1 MTERIVIEADNLGAA
16 LNEAIASLG
25 ADSIA
30 EISYKLDKDHF
41 RQGAFTVKLAAWI
54 RSEEEIA
61 ELRSAQLL
69 ANEAKKWAAE
79 ALAAFGTECAVSAR
93 RDGNQVHV
101 QVMADSDASLLIGR
115 EGKNIRAFQLLL
127 TEALK
132 RVDPD
137 VVVKLDVESTARRD
151 DDRGRGRDRDDRGR
165 GRGRDRDD
173 RGGRG
178 RGGDRD
184 RGRGGDR
191 PRGGDRARGGDRDRG
206 GDRPR
211 GGDREGGEREPR
223 EERRRD
229 EDIAAEARKAADQVI
244 AGDEESIRLGRMNS
258 YERHVA
264 HSTIKEI
271 DGVDSRSVG
280 RGSRKRVE
288 VFAPE

>member
-1 MTERIVIEADNLGAA
+1 MTERVVIEGADLGTTLKEAVEALGA
-16 LNEAIASLG
+16 G
-25 ADSIA
+25 SIA
-30 EISYKLDKDHF
+30 EIGYELDKEHF
-41 RQGAFTVKLAAWI
+41 RQGAYTVKLAAWI
-54 RSEEEIA
+54 RTEEELA
-61 ELRSAQLL
+61 ELKAAQQLP
-69 ANEAKKWAAE
+69 NEAKKWISE
-79 ALAAFGTECAVSAR
+79 ALAAFGTECNVTAR

-132 RVDPD
+132 RFEAD
-137 VVVKLDVESTARRD
+137 VTVKLDVESSARRD
-151 DDRGRGRDRDDRGR
+151 DDRGRGRDRDRDRGRGRDRDR

-173 RGGRG
+173 RDDR
-178 RGGDRD
+178 GDR
-184 RGRGGDR
+184 GDK
-191 PRGGDRARGGDRDRG
+191 P
-206 GDRPR
+206 
-211 GGDREGGEREPR
+211 
-223 EERRRD
+223 ERRRD
-229 EDIAAEARKAADQVI
+229 EDIAAEARQAADKVL